1 MTNAAADG
9 AFLMRHTRLFV
20 IVLALLALLAAGCGG
35 GSDTPDEVPA
45 DAVAVVGDEEIAK
58 AEYDRLLQQAKRGYE
73 AQKRKFP
80 KPGSEEYKS
89 LSRQAIQFLVQRAMI
104 EQEAE
109 ELDVSVS
116 EEEVN
121 ERLEQVKRQ
130 YFAGNEKRYRQ
141 QLKQQGLSE
150 EQVKQDIESQLLAEK
165 VEKKVTEEVEVTDED
180 VERYYRENRSQY
192 EQPESRDVRH
202 ILVRGKG
209 KANRLYR
216 RLKRGANFASL
227 ARKHS
232 EDPGS
237 RAQGGKLTIARGQ
250 TVAPFD
256 QTAFLLGKGAISRP
270 VKTQYGYHIIQPLS
284 EVKAK
289 KLTPLKQVR
298 TQIRQQLLQTK
309 KQERFTEW
317 FQETKREYA
326 KKTKY
331 QAGFGPP
338 KTTAAATSR

>member
-1 MTNAAADG
+1 MNA
-9 AFLMRHTRLFV
+9 FTRSRRGLLALLV
-20 IVLALLALLAAGCGG
+20 ALLALLAAGCGG
-35 GSDTPDEVPA
+35 GSDTPEGVPA
-45 DAVAVVGDEEIAK
+45 DAVAIVGDEEIEK
-58 AEYDRLLQQAKRGYE
+58 AEYDRILAQAKKGYE
-73 AQKRKFP
+73 AQKRAFP
-80 KPGSEEYKS
+80 KPGSREYQS
-89 LSRQAIQFLVQRAMI
+89 LSQQAIQFLVQRAMI

-116 EEEVN
+116 EEEVD

-141 QLKQQGLSE
+141 QLKQQNLTE
-150 EQVKQDIESQLLAEK
+150 EQVRSELENRLLAEK
-165 VEKKVTEEVEVTDED
+165 LQQKVTQDIEVTDAE

-202 ILVRGKG
+202 ILVRKKG

-216 RLKRGANFASL
+216 ELRGGANFASL
-227 ARKHS
+227 ARRHS

-237 RAQGGKLTIARGQ
+237 RSQGGKLTIARGQ

-256 QTAFLLGKGAISRP
+256 QTAFLLSKGAISRP

-284 EVKAK
+284 EVKPK
-289 KLTPLKQVR
+289 KLTPLTQVR
-298 TQIRQQLLQTK
+298 AQIRQQLLQTK
-309 KQERFTEW
+309 KQERFSDW

-326 KKTKY
+326 EKTEY
-331 QAGFGPP
+331 QAGFAPP
-338 KTTAAATSR
+338 KTTAATTSK